1 MKPRQTLLQKIHSWP
16 EETRRLMAFLSTAVS
31 GIIVLVLLGAT
42 INMRLT
48 HPPASVSV
56 PRMTPPSHT
65 TTLGDA
71 ETLSPME
78 GLRDSFASLKGMLL
92 PEDLSENN
100 VVAGH
105 EKGLLQKTG
114 ILLHDSLVGIGN
126 YIIGGWLIVWHT
138 ARDPD
143 IQKIITKKIVFGVA
157 ALDRGIEQLSQY
169 VNGPF

>member
-1 MKPRQTLLQKIHSWP
+1 
-16 EETRRLMAFLSTAVS
+16 MAFLSTALS

-42 INMRLT
+42 INMRLMHSST
-48 HPPASVSV
+48 SATA
-56 PRMTPPSHT
+56 PRLTPPSHT

-71 ETLSPME
+71 EALSPIE
-78 GLRDSFASLKGMLL
+78 GIRDSFASLKGILL
-92 PEDLSENN
+92 PEDSPEDSA
-100 VVAGH
+100 VAGH
-105 EKGLLQKTG
+105 EKGLLQKIG
-114 ILLHDSLVGIGN
+114 ILLHGSLVGVGN
-126 YIIGGWLIVWHT
+126 RIINGWLVVWHT